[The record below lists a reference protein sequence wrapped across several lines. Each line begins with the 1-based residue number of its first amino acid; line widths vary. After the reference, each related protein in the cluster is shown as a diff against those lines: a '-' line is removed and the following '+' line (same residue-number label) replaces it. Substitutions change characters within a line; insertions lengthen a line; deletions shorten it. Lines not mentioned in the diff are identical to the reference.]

1 MDMGTDMA
9 RFIRSL
15 QSPNPD
21 LRHTNRHPWIWIAI
35 LTGLLGL
42 AGWLTPGTASAQ
54 DPTADTTIEAL
65 TRVLE
70 DPEARTRLIQALREV
85 TSEAEPALPG
95 NGLDVISLPRQF
107 ALLTQKFAESAVDE
121 LSEQI
126 LLVTD
131 VARGSID
138 INYVAILLALLD
150 LIILIAATVAL
161 FWVLRRMA
169 TPVFRRLDQ
178 WVQSS
183 PEQGRWL
190 KQVPGISLAFLL
202 DILVVGLAWVGGYGL
217 GLFLLGD
224 SGTLET
230 QYSLFLN
237 AFLFVE
243 LLKAL
248 IRLFLASRFQGL
260 RILPIDGEDSAYW
273 NAWLSRMIGFLG
285 YGLLIVVPLVKFH
298 ISLAAG
304 NVATLL
310 IVLTAYSKTVAVI
323 LQNRARAR
331 KKLETLGEASQL
343 AFFRFTMNFLAHIWH
358 WIALLYF
365 TALAAISITR
375 PENALPFMASATVQT
390 ILAIVVGFVVAGV
403 LTQIISRRIQ
413 IPEETRQHF
422 PLLEERLNAY
432 IPTALKVMR
441 AGIILIVIA
450 VIADAW
456 AVFNL
461 GAWVSSES
469 GSFLLSKI
477 LSVAT
482 ILIFTAL
489 LWLLIASWI
498 EHQLSTSGPGGTMAG
513 ARKKTLLAIFRN
525 AVAVTLLIMVTMIV
539 LAEIGINIGPLIAG
553 AGVIGLAIGFGAQK
567 LVQDIITGVFIQ
579 LENAMNAGD
588 VVQVAGITGTVEK
601 LTIRSLGLR
610 DISGTQHVIPF
621 SSVTTVS
628 NLTRDFGYHVGIY
641 GVAYREN
648 TDTAIEHLRAAF
660 AELLQDPQHAPNIL
674 GDLEVHGIT
683 EFGDN
688 AVNLRV
694 RIKTLPGMQWGIGRA
709 YNRLVKLHFDAAGIE
724 IPFPHRTIYFGVDKD
739 GSAPPMHIRRDHLQK
754 D

>member
-1 MDMGTDMA
+1 MA
-9 RFIRSL
+9 RFSTA
-15 QSPNPD
+15 
-21 LRHTNRHPWIWIAI
+21 LRIHTQNMHRYIHAAAI
-35 LTGLLGL
+35 LVLLGV
-42 AGWLTPGTASAQ
+42 AGWLTPVVVAATAEKAS
-54 DPTADTTIEAL
+54 DETVEAL
-65 TRVLE
+65 ARVLE
-70 DPEARTRLIQALREV
+70 DPEALARLLQALRE
-85 TSEAEPALPG
+85 TAPAESTPVA
-95 NGLDVISLPRQF
+95 NGLEVISLPRQV
-107 ALLTQKFAESAVDE
+107 ALLTQRFVESAVDE
-121 LSEQI
+121 IRNQI
-126 LLVTD
+126 RLVIE
-131 VARGSID
+131 VARGSIHID
-138 INYVAILLALLD
+138 YASVFLALLD
-150 LIILIAATVAL
+150 LVILIAATASL
-161 FWVLRRMA
+161 FWLLRRMA
-169 TPVFRRLDQ
+169 VPAFRHLDQ
-178 WVQSS
+178 WVRKS
-183 PEQGRWL
+183 PARSRWL
-190 KQVPGISLAFLL
+190 RQIPAVALAFLL
-202 DILVVGLAWVGGYGL
+202 DVLMVGLGWIGGHAL
-217 GLFLLGD
+217 GLFLLGEP
-224 SGTLET
+224 GALET

-237 AFLFVE
+237 AFLLVE
-243 LLKAL
+243 LLKAVV
-248 IRLFLASRFQGL
+248 RLFLASRFQGL
-260 RILPIDGEDSAYW
+260 RILPVDGEDSAFW

-285 YGLLIVVPLVKFH
+285 YGLLVVVPLVKLH
-298 ISLAAG
+298 ISVAAG
-304 NVATLL
+304 TVATLL
-310 IVLTAYSKTVAVI
+310 IILTALSKSVGVI
-323 LQNRARAR
+323 LQNRAQAR
-331 KKLETLGEASQL
+331 RKLEALGEASQL
-343 AFFRFTMNFLAHIWH
+343 AFFRLTMNFVAHIWH
-358 WIALLYF
+358 WVALLYLA
-365 TALAAISITR
+365 ALAIISITR
-375 PENALPFMASATVQT
+375 PENALPFMASATLQT
-390 ILAIVVGFVVAGV
+390 LVAIIVGFVIAGV
-403 LTQIISRRIQ
+403 LTQIISRRIR
-413 IPEETRQHF
+413 IPQETREHF
-422 PLLEERLNAY
+422 PLLEDRLNAY
-432 IPTALKVMR
+432 VPTALKVMR
-441 AGIILIVIA
+441 AGIILSVIA

-461 GAWVSSES
+461 AAWVSSES
-469 GSFLLSKI
+469 GSFLLSKV
-477 LSVAT
+477 LSVTT
-482 ILIFTAL
+482 ILVFTAL

-498 EHQLSTSGPGGTMAG
+498 EHQLSTSGPAGAMAG

-648 TDTAIEHLRAAF
+648 TDMAIEHLRAAY

-739 GSAPPMHIRRDHLQK
+739 GRAPPMQIAQADRNAD
-754 D
+754 

>member
-1 MDMGTDMA
+1 MGTHKA
-9 RFIRSL
+9 EFIRTS
-15 QSPNPD
+15 Q
-21 LRHTNRHPWIWIAI
+21 LRPQRLRDPAGYRWIWIAL
-35 LTGLLGL
+35 LTSLLGFS
-42 AGWLTPGTASAQ
+42 GWLAPATAFAQ
-54 DPTADTTIEAL
+54 GSGSDATIEAL

-70 DPEARTRLIQALREV
+70 DPDARTRLIEALRE
-85 TSEAEPALPG
+85 TSAAEVSEYPL
-95 NGLDVISLPRQF
+95 NGLDVVSLPRQF
-107 ALLTQKFAESAVDE
+107 ALLTQRFAESAVDE
-121 LSEQI
+121 LREQI
-126 LLVTD
+126 LLVID

-138 INYVAILLALLD
+138 IDYLGILLALLD
-150 LIILIAATVAL
+150 LIILIAATVSF
-161 FWVLRRMA
+161 FWVLRRMG

-178 WVQSS
+178 WVRNS
-183 PEQGRWL
+183 PEKGRWL
-190 KQVPGISLAFLL
+190 KQVPAIGLAFVL
-202 DILVVGLAWVGGYGL
+202 DVLIVGLAWVGGYAV

-224 SGTLET
+224 SGALET

-237 AFLFVE
+237 AFLLVE

-248 IRLFLASRFQGL
+248 VRLFLASRFQGL
-260 RILPIDGEDSAYW
+260 RILPLNGEDSAYW

-285 YGLLIVVPLVKFH
+285 YGLLIVVPLVKVH
-298 ISLAAG
+298 ISVAAG
-304 NVATLL
+304 NVAILL

-323 LQNRARAR
+323 LQNRGRAR
-331 KKLETLGEASQL
+331 KKLEALGEASQL

-358 WIALLYF
+358 WVALLYF
-365 TALAAISITR
+365 SALAAISITR

-390 ILAIVVGFVVAGV
+390 LLAIVVGFIVAGV
-403 LTQIISRRIQ
+403 LTQIISRRIR
-413 IPEETRQHF
+413 IPEETREHF

-482 ILIFTAL
+482 ILIFTSL
-489 LWLLIASWI
+489 LWLMIASWI

-513 ARKKTLLAIFRN
+513 ARKKTLLSIFRN
-525 AVAVTLLIMVTMIV
+525 AVAVALLIMVTMIV

-628 NLTRDFGYHVGIY
+628 NLTRDFGYHVGVY

-739 GSAPPMHIRRDHLQK
+739 GRAPPMQIAQADRNAD
-754 D
+754 